1 MMCRIIMWKYKALT
15 FLSFLIMAFPSF
27 FLSLTYKIF
36 LDFPTV
42 LAFIAIQGSRVCE
55 AKCFPLYKFHNFMC
69 IENVEL
75 S

>member
-1 MMCRIIMWKYKALT
+1 MWKYKALT

-27 FLSLTYKIF
+27 FLSLTLPYKIF

-55 AKCFPLYKFHNFMC
+55 AKYFPLYKFHNFMC